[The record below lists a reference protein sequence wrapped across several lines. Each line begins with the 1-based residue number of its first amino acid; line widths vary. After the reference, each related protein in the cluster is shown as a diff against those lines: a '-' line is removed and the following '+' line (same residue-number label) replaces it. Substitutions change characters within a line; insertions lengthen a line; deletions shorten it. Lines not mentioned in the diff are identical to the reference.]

1 MLRIG
6 ICDDVYDAR
15 LVLRAALER
24 AAEKRRIT
32 AAFFEFS
39 AGENLLRWLEGHAGE
54 LDLVFLDLEMGDV
67 DGIETARRLRAA
79 DEGLQIVFVTGH
91 ADRVFDGYGVGALGY
106 LLKPPAP
113 EALEEMLDR
122 AGAALCRA
130 LERAY
135 VCRSGEVY
143 YRIPLQKILYFSSD
157 RRQVTCVT
165 ADRSYTFYGKLDD
178 VAAQL
183 GPDFVRVHQRY
194 LVRAAAVGVIL
205 FCLIM
210 SLSALIDNYAAEVL
224 WGGFTSDVFS
234 LMLRAAALTGVWL
247 VLKKRLPEQPVS
259 LSPRLWRLVLG
270 LAAMPLCSLAAV
282 VLLTGG
288 AEPSPQVDTLA
299 LKMGLAVLPVALA
312 TSVLLLFSIT
322 VLAEHETLEQA
333 RRLASLREAYYQ
345 ALRARESQVRQ
356 LRHDLRN
363 HLSVLGGL
371 MEQKRWAE
379 ACAYMD
385 ELGRQEGL
393 QGPMRFCENE
403 AANVVLAVKAAE
415 LEQAGV
421 RADFKAQLPS
431 SLPLSDTDLCALLGN
446 ALDNARE
453 GAARCP
459 DPWVCLRCRQDKGLF
474 MLRVE
479 NPVSGPV
486 DPDLATTKADRAAH
500 GFGIPGMREIA
511 QRCGGTLQAG
521 ADQGRFCLL
530 VSLPA
535 GRS

>member
-1 MLRIG
+1 MDELLLIFLSLACSACIGAPAFLLCRPFADLRGRRWQKALMLVGLGYMGSLPIWVG
-6 ICDDVYDAR
+6 DPNLLY
-15 LVLRAALER
+15 ALPVFL
-24 AAEKRRIT
+24 
-32 AAFFEFS
+32 AAFLLCTRGDL
-39 AGENLLRWLEGHAGE
+39 AG
-54 LDLVFLDLEMGDV
+54 
-67 DGIETARRLRAA
+67 RL
-79 DEGLQIVFVTGH
+79 
-91 ADRVFDGYGVGALGY
+91 
-106 LLKPPAP
+106 
-113 EALEEMLDR
+113 
-122 AGAALCRA
+122 
-130 LERAY
+130 
-135 VCRSGEVY
+135 
-143 YRIPLQKILYFSSD
+143 
-157 RRQVTCVT
+157 
-165 ADRSYTFYGKLDD
+165 
-178 VAAQL
+178 
-183 GPDFVRVHQRY
+183 
-194 LVRAAAVGVIL
+194 AVGVIL

-234 LMLRAAALTGVWL
+234 LLLRAAALTGVWL

-288 AEPSPQVDTLA
+288 AEPSPQVDILA
-299 LKMGLAVLPVALA
+299 LKMGLAVLPVALV
-312 TSVLLLFSIT
+312 TSVLLLFAIL

-415 LEQAGV
+415 LEQACGRISRPSCPPRCPCRTPTSAPFWATRWTTPG
-421 RADFKAQLPS
+421 RARPAAPTPGCACAAGRIRVCSCCGWKTPFPARWTRTLPPPRRTAPPTAS
-431 SLPLSDTDLCALLGN
+431 ASPACGRSPS
-446 ALDNARE
+446 
-453 GAARCP
+453 GAAEHCRPGPIRGASACWSACP
-459 DPWVCLRCRQDKGLF
+459 QAEAEPPVPCPLRGGCARPLPVCA
-474 MLRVE
+474 
-479 NPVSGPV
+479 GP
-486 DPDLATTKADRAAH
+486 PSRI
-500 GFGIPGMREIA
+500 FP
-511 QRCGGTLQAG
+511 
-521 ADQGRFCLL
+521 
-530 VSLPA
+530 
-535 GRS
+535 

>member
-1 MLRIG
+1 MDELLLIFLSLACSACIGAPAFLLCRPFADLRGRRWQKALMLVGLGYMGSLPIWVG
-6 ICDDVYDAR
+6 DPNLLY
-15 LVLRAALER
+15 ALPVFL
-24 AAEKRRIT
+24 
-32 AAFFEFS
+32 AAFLLCTRGDL
-39 AGENLLRWLEGHAGE
+39 AG
-54 LDLVFLDLEMGDV
+54 
-67 DGIETARRLRAA
+67 RL
-79 DEGLQIVFVTGH
+79 
-91 ADRVFDGYGVGALGY
+91 
-106 LLKPPAP
+106 
-113 EALEEMLDR
+113 
-122 AGAALCRA
+122 
-130 LERAY
+130 
-135 VCRSGEVY
+135 
-143 YRIPLQKILYFSSD
+143 
-157 RRQVTCVT
+157 
-165 ADRSYTFYGKLDD
+165 
-178 VAAQL
+178 
-183 GPDFVRVHQRY
+183 
-194 LVRAAAVGVIL
+194 AVGVIL

-224 WGGFTSDVFS
+224 WGGFTRDVFS
-234 LMLRAAALTGVWL
+234 LLLRAAALTGVWL

-282 VLLTGG
+282 MLLTGG

-299 LKMGLAVLPVALA
+299 LKMGLAVLPVALV
-312 TSVLLLFSIT
+312 TSVLLLFAIL

-333 RRLASLREAYYQ
+333 RRLASLRVAYYQ

-379 ACAYMD
+379 ACAYLD

-393 QGPMRFCENE
+393 QGPVRF
-403 AANVVLAVKAAE
+403 
-415 LEQAGV
+415 
-421 RADFKAQLPS
+421 
-431 SLPLSDTDLCALLGN
+431 CALLGN

-459 DPWVCLRCRQDKGLF
+459 DPWVRLRCRQDKGLF

-521 ADQGRFCLL
+521 AGQGRFCLL
-530 VSLPA
+530 VSLP
-535 GRS
+535 SVQS

>member
-1 MLRIG
+1 MDELLLIFLSLVCSACIGAPAFLLCRPFADLRGRRWQKALMLVGLGYMGSLPIWVG
-6 ICDDVYDAR
+6 DPNLLY
-15 LVLRAALER
+15 ALPVFL
-24 AAEKRRIT
+24 
-32 AAFFEFS
+32 AAFLLCTRGDL
-39 AGENLLRWLEGHAGE
+39 AG
-54 LDLVFLDLEMGDV
+54 
-67 DGIETARRLRAA
+67 RL
-79 DEGLQIVFVTGH
+79 
-91 ADRVFDGYGVGALGY
+91 
-106 LLKPPAP
+106 
-113 EALEEMLDR
+113 
-122 AGAALCRA
+122 
-130 LERAY
+130 
-135 VCRSGEVY
+135 
-143 YRIPLQKILYFSSD
+143 
-157 RRQVTCVT
+157 
-165 ADRSYTFYGKLDD
+165 
-178 VAAQL
+178 
-183 GPDFVRVHQRY
+183 
-194 LVRAAAVGVIL
+194 AVGVIL

-234 LMLRAAALTGVWL
+234 LLLRAAALTGVWL

-299 LKMGLAVLPVALA
+299 LKMGLAVLPVALV
-312 TSVLLLFSIT
+312 TSVLLLFAIL

-371 MEQKRWAE
+371 MEQKRWSE
-379 ACAYMD
+379 ACAYLD

-393 QGPMRFCENE
+393 QGPVRFCENE

-421 RADFKAQLPS
+421 RADFKAQLPP
-431 SLPLSDTDLCALLGN
+431 SLPLADTDLCALLGN

-453 GAARCP
+453 SAAQCP
-459 DPWVCLRCRQDKGLF
+459 DPWVRLRCRQDKGLF

-479 NPVSGPV
+479 NPVPGPV
-486 DPDLATTKADRAAH
+486 DPDLATTKTDRAAH

-521 ADQGRFCLL
+521 ARQGRFCLL
-530 VSLPA
+530 VSLP
-535 GRS
+535 SVQS

>member
-1 MLRIG
+1 M
-6 ICDDVYDAR
+6 
-15 LVLRAALER
+15 
-24 AAEKRRIT
+24 
-32 AAFFEFS
+32 
-39 AGENLLRWLEGHAGE
+39 
-54 LDLVFLDLEMGDV
+54 
-67 DGIETARRLRAA
+67 
-79 DEGLQIVFVTGH
+79 
-91 ADRVFDGYGVGALGY
+91 
-106 LLKPPAP
+106 
-113 EALEEMLDR
+113 
-122 AGAALCRA
+122 
-130 LERAY
+130 
-135 VCRSGEVY
+135 
-143 YRIPLQKILYFSSD
+143 
-157 RRQVTCVT
+157 
-165 ADRSYTFYGKLDD
+165 
-178 VAAQL
+178 
-183 GPDFVRVHQRY
+183 
-194 LVRAAAVGVIL
+194 
-205 FCLIM
+205 
-210 SLSALIDNYAAEVL
+210 
-224 WGGFTSDVFS
+224 
-234 LMLRAAALTGVWL
+234 
-247 VLKKRLPEQPVS
+247 LKKRLPEQPVS

-299 LKMGLAVLPVALA
+299 LKMGLAVLPVALV
-312 TSVLLLFSIT
+312 TSVLLLFAIL

-379 ACAYMD
+379 ACAYLD

-393 QGPMRFCENE
+393 QGPVRFCENE

-459 DPWVCLRCRQDKGLF
+459 DPWVRLRCRQDKGLF

-486 DPDLATTKADRAAH
+486 DRTLPPPRRTAPPTASASPACGRSPSGAAEHCRPGPVRGASACWSACPPCKAEPPVPRALWRAT
-500 GFGIPGMREIA
+500 PGR
-511 QRCGGTLQAG
+511 
-521 ADQGRFCLL
+521 
-530 VSLPA
+530 LPA
-535 GRS
+535 FSLDKEEESVVSCTEVS

>member
-1 MLRIG
+1 MDGLLLISLSLGCSACIGAPAFLLCRPFADLRGRRWQKALMLLGLGYMGSLPIWVG
-6 ICDDVYDAR
+6 DPNLLY
-15 LVLRAALER
+15 ALPVFL
-24 AAEKRRIT
+24 
-32 AAFFEFS
+32 AAFLLCTRGDA
-39 AGENLLRWLEGHAGE
+39 AG
-54 LDLVFLDLEMGDV
+54 
-67 DGIETARRLRAA
+67 RLA
-79 DEGLQIVFVTGH
+79 
-91 ADRVFDGYGVGALGY
+91 
-106 LLKPPAP
+106 
-113 EALEEMLDR
+113 
-122 AGAALCRA
+122 
-130 LERAY
+130 
-135 VCRSGEVY
+135 
-143 YRIPLQKILYFSSD
+143 
-157 RRQVTCVT
+157 
-165 ADRSYTFYGKLDD
+165 
-178 VAAQL
+178 VAAI
-183 GPDFVRVHQRY
+183 F
-194 LVRAAAVGVIL
+194 

-234 LMLRAAALTGVWL
+234 LLLRAAVLTGIWL
-247 VLKKRLPEQPVS
+247 ALKKRLPEQPMS

-288 AEPSPQVDTLA
+288 GEHSPQVDSLA
-299 LKMGLAVLPVALA
+299 LSLGLAVLPVALV

-345 ALRARESQVRQ
+345 SLRARESQVRQ

-363 HLSVLGGL
+363 HLTVLGGL
-371 MEQKRWAE
+371 LDRQQWAE
-379 ACAYMD
+379 ACAYLD

-393 QGPMRFCENE
+393 QGPVRFCENE

-421 RADFKAQLPS
+421 RADFKAQLPL

-453 GAARCP
+453 AAAGCP
-459 DPWVCLRCRQDKGLF
+459 DPWVRLRCRQDKGLF
-474 MLRVE
+474 MLQVE
-479 NPVSGPV
+479 NPVAGPV
-486 DPDLATTKADRAAH
+486 NPELPTTKADRAAH

-521 ADQGRFCLL
+521 EEQGNFRLVVCLPGL
-530 VSLPA
+530 I
-535 GRS
+535 

>member
-1 MLRIG
+1 MDELLLIFLSLVCSVCIGAPAFLLCRPFADLRGRRWQKALMLVGLGYMGSLPIWVG
-6 ICDDVYDAR
+6 DPNLLY
-15 LVLRAALER
+15 ALPVFL
-24 AAEKRRIT
+24 
-32 AAFFEFS
+32 AAFLLCTRGDL
-39 AGENLLRWLEGHAGE
+39 AG
-54 LDLVFLDLEMGDV
+54 
-67 DGIETARRLRAA
+67 RL
-79 DEGLQIVFVTGH
+79 
-91 ADRVFDGYGVGALGY
+91 
-106 LLKPPAP
+106 
-113 EALEEMLDR
+113 
-122 AGAALCRA
+122 
-130 LERAY
+130 
-135 VCRSGEVY
+135 
-143 YRIPLQKILYFSSD
+143 
-157 RRQVTCVT
+157 
-165 ADRSYTFYGKLDD
+165 
-178 VAAQL
+178 
-183 GPDFVRVHQRY
+183 
-194 LVRAAAVGVIL
+194 AVGVIL

-210 SLSALIDNYAAEVL
+210 SLSALINNYAAEVL

-234 LMLRAAALTGVWL
+234 LLLRAAALTGVWH

-299 LKMGLAVLPVALA
+299 LKMGLAVLPVALV
-312 TSVLLLFSIT
+312 TSVLLLFAIL

-379 ACAYMD
+379 ACAYLD

-393 QGPMRFCENE
+393 RGPVRFCENE

-453 GAARCP
+453 GRPAAPSPGCACAAGRTRACSCCGWKTLFPARWTRTLPPPRRTAPPTASASPACGRSPSGAAEHCRPGPIRGASACWSACP
-459 DPWVCLRCRQDKGLF
+459 PSKA
-474 MLRVE
+474 E
-479 NPVSGPV
+479 PPVPRA
-486 DPDLATTKADRAAH
+486 LWRAA
-500 GFGIPGMREIA
+500 PGLCPFA
-511 QRCGGTLQAG
+511 P
-521 ADQGRFCLL
+521 GRPPAFSLDKEEESV
-530 VSLPA
+530 VSCTVV
-535 GRS
+535 S